1 MIELH
6 PEILE
11 KDGQP
16 EFAVLPYKEFQAVR
30 ELLMDY
36 EDLRDLRAAKSDEAD
51 APVMSLR
58 EVSKRYGVKKTK
70 MRMMFVSCHQ
80 ASAT

>member
-16 EFAVLPYKEFQAVR
+16 EFAVLPYKEFQAVKD
-30 ELLMDY
+30 LLMDY
-36 EDLRDLRAAKSDEAD
+36 EDLRDLRAAKSEEAD
-51 APVMSLR
+51 APTMSLH
-58 EVSKRYGVKKTK
+58 EVSKRYGSKNSK
-70 MRMMFVSCHQ
+70 Q
-80 ASAT
+80 E

>member
-70 MRMMFVSCHQ
+70 
-80 ASAT
+80 

>member
-16 EFAVLPYKEFQAVR
+16 EFAVLPYKEFQAVK
-30 ELLMDY
+30 ELLIDY
-36 EDLRDLRAAKSDEAD
+36 EDLRDLRAAKSEEAD
-51 APVMSLR
+51 SPVMTLR
-58 EVSKRYGVKKTK
+58 EVSKRYGVKKIK
-70 MRMMFVSCHQ
+70 
-80 ASAT
+80 

>member
-6 PEILE
+6 PEILK

-16 EFAVLPYKEFQAVR
+16 EFAVLPYEEFQAVR

-36 EDLRDLRAAKSDEAD
+36 DDLRDLRAATSEEAD
-51 APVMSLR
+51 APAMSLR
-58 EVSKRYGVKKTK
+58 EVSKRYGVKNSK
-70 MRMMFVSCHQ
+70 RG
-80 ASAT
+80 

>member
-16 EFAVLPYKEFQAVR
+16 EFAVLPYEEFRAVK

-36 EDLRDLRAAKSDEAD
+36 DDLRDLRAAKSEEAG
-51 APVMSLR
+51 APVMSLH
-58 EVSKRYGVKKTK
+58 EVSKRYGAKNSK
-70 MRMMFVSCHQ
+70 RE
-80 ASAT
+80 

>member
-1 MIELH
+1 MIVLH

-16 EFAVLPYKEFQAVR
+16 EFAVLPYEEFQAVR

-36 EDLRDLRAAKSDEAD
+36 DDLRDLRAAKSEEAD
-51 APVMSLR
+51 APAM
-58 EVSKRYGVKKTK
+58 
-70 MRMMFVSCHQ
+70 
-80 ASAT
+80 